1 MSKKLFG
8 TDGIRGI
15 ANEKLTAQLAFNMG
29 QAFAVSLS
37 KNANF
42 KKVIVGRDTR
52 ISGQM
57 LSCAFVAGL
66 NSMGFSAI
74 LPGILPTPALSYLT
88 KTLDV
93 DGGVMITASHNP
105 AEHNGLKFYNSNGEK
120 LSLAQQAE
128 LEETYFNIDSCL
140 GCAPLEIGGMDFDED
155 LLKLWVDHV
164 ESTLDIKSL
173 NGFKIALDTAN
184 GAGFA
189 VIPYVFK
196 MLGAQVIC
204 YNNKNDG
211 ININRDCGSTHMEKF
226 VAECVAN
233 NVDYGFS
240 FDGDADRMMAVT
252 KDGKIIDGTDMMYI
266 FAKYLKEKNLLKDDI
281 LVTTIVTNCGLEN
294 SLHDLGINVLR
305 TQVGGIHIQTEML
318 KNSYN
323 LGGEENGHI
332 MVGDVNSESCGLTS
346 SLFLLKIIIEKNESA
361 SELLKGLERTL
372 IASSNVYVSE
382 RQKQEVAKGVLNDL
396 VNELE
401 TELGNSGRIV
411 LRPSGTECLIR
422 TLVEG
427 DDQDKIDKINNIL
440 ENAVKNI

>member
-1 MSKKLFG
+1 MSNKLFG

-120 LSLAQQAE
+120 LSLAQQVE

-164 ESTLDIKSL
+164 VSTLDIKSL